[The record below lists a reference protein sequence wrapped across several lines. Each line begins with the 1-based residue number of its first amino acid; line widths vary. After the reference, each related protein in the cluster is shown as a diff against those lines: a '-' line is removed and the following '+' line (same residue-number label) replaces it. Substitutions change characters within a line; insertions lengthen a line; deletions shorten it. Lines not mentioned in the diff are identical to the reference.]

1 VIERAGIRL
10 EFHSEQRHIDLDF
23 YRSDKLETLG
33 DEFVMANAW
42 VEHLKTKLA

>member
-10 EFHSEQRHIDLDF
+10 EFRSEQRHIDLDF
-23 YRSDKLETLG
+23 YRSGKLEILG
-33 DEFVMANAW
+33 EELVMANKW